1 MDATIILKGNSL
13 GERHQYFNHLVKE
26 YCNKNKNFESLPKT
40 SPIDN
45 MLKIDVANH
54 HKDVAYILKTLRND
68 DMLYVSRALKSHWL
82 LNFEYSYIINPVYL
96 EANLFPEMSKPGVN
110 KMKHW
115 IKANLKDP
123 QRCEEFYT
131 YYKNDF
137 EESIKYL
144 INCSSLFILNEVVN
158 IIEKLTP
165 KHLKM
170 LCQICPSV
178 AKAYFECLLKNNNA
192 IMKYRERES
201 EYFESL
207 KCILKLDGNL
217 YLELIEFYYT
227 QGRLSPTATKY
238 IVKKFKFNFI
248 AKQELYTSQ
257 ILDVKTLA
265 TCLTPNECKDLVFQL
280 AKAEYLQDWF
290 SYKSVEPLIKRLSLE
305 ERTCFKKLI
314 FTDKAV
320 GEKVKEWPYRKPECP
335 NFINITDH
343 IFDDEE
349 YNEFQYYCYEDEECC
364 PAMGKMLV
372 KKKFSRYCS
381 MIMDHSVVKKKTLLD
396 QLFDKY
402 RFAGFSKTYA
412 ELKNRLQA
420 ESTIEGRH
428 NILLVLISK
437 SGGVFEHV
445 ETLLK
450 LLTEKHKNEP
460 SNLRATVVRSLI
472 KRLKFW
478 RMPEDTWSL
487 MLTFAHGLGLD
498 GHDGNPLCIEGLH
511 AVILRSVLNGTTPTD
526 DLMKA
531 YFNHFTTFK
540 DFGLKGSEVMEV
552 KKHLP
557 TLLQGR
563 PKEFVDVVSTYKIKD
578 ITNLEDNLA
587 KSAIGNEDLINS
599 LFDKRIARRQLIAD
613 TFPIKQFEASYINA
627 LRHDPSLLGDGVIFA
642 SLAVKENT
650 NHDRFLRTLKIYF
663 GEAAGLADQHL
674 AALINALNIAPKS
687 SLVRPIA
694 MLSST
699 ESIIKKIDELRKNKI
714 KADRKLASGFQNNI
728 HTCKPHINIDKV
740 DWQILG
746 LKAVG
751 NNILVSKSCSL
762 EDNIKSCL
770 QRRETFSLALR
781 LALNTAFEV
790 ETFSFVVVRRPK
802 IVIKVAV
809 SYYFNASLTIPPEM
823 WKIVKEI
830 IMRFDYD
837 KLPRKVLKH
846 LKYESQIP
854 KNIEADYWAT
864 VYQALMRVKRKKA
877 MRALCNV
884 EKMLHQV
891 DKDVVT
897 KIVNDFIQ
905 NDISVEN
912 LTNYDNLYK
921 RDIEIDK
928 PSDVINNNS
937 MCLYMR
943 IIAKYLLFATSSEE
957 QCEIIKNTL
966 NPFFDHIEKIWKDME
981 DKSYIVNCLDD
992 FLKSLKCTQAFK
1004 DTRYVSCELVF
1015 TKITSRLS
1023 SFMALNE
1030 YFYQY
1035 MKINF
1040 TQLYCSA
1047 IKSALKQNPHCFE
1060 GDDKTEVMHIVGTK
1074 FGEHVGNGIVDL
1086 VSEYFFSIIEIYK
1099 EGLKY
1104 FLSEYIPY
1112 KESRL
1117 NFIATVTRGI
1127 LKINKLEAYLIAESL
1142 YREYKTTW
1150 TNAKDITET
1159 LRSCKYQE
1167 VKCFLS
1173 QDNFADSNN
1182 FYFY

>member
-1 MDATIILKGNSL
+1 MESTIILKGNNL
-13 GERHQYFNHLVKE
+13 GERHQYYNHLVKE
-26 YCNKNKNFESLPKT
+26 YCFKNKNFESLPKT
-40 SPIDN
+40 TSIDKI
-45 MLKIDVANH
+45 LKIDIANH
-54 HKDVAYILKTLRND
+54 HKHVAFIIKTLKND
-68 DMLYVSRALKSHWL
+68 DMLYVSRALKSYWL

-96 EANLFPEMSKPGVN
+96 ETNLFPEMSKPGVN

-115 IKANLKDP
+115 IKVNLKDP
-123 QRCEEFYT
+123 QRCEDFYT

-144 INCSSLFILNEVVN
+144 KHCSSLFILNEVVN

-170 LCQICPSV
+170 LCQVCPTV
-178 AKAYFECLLKNNNA
+178 AKSYFECLLKNNNA
-192 IMKYRERES
+192 IMNYRDSES
-201 EYFESL
+201 EFLESF

-217 YLELIEFYYT
+217 YLDLIESYYT
-227 QGRLSPTATKY
+227 QGHLSPAATQY
-238 IVKKFKFNFI
+238 IVKNFKSKFL

-257 ILDVKTLA
+257 ILDVNTLA
-265 TCLTPNECKDLVFQL
+265 RCLTPNECRDLVFHL
-280 AKAEYLQDWF
+280 AKAEYLHDWF

-314 FTDKAV
+314 FIDKAF

-335 NFINITDH
+335 NFIDVTDH

-349 YNEFQYYCYEDEECC
+349 INDYEYHCYEDEEYRRMPKLLNKIYC
-364 PAMGKMLV
+364 PC
-372 KKKFSRYCS
+372 SCS
-381 MIMDHSVVKKKTLLD
+381 MFMDHSVVKKKTLLD
-396 QLFDKY
+396 RLFDKY

-420 ESTIEGRH
+420 ESTIEGRQ

-437 SGGVFEHV
+437 SGGVLEHV
-445 ETLLK
+445 DTLLK

-478 RMPEDTWSL
+478 RMPEDIWNL

-511 AVILRSVLNGTTPTD
+511 AVILRSILNGTTPTA

-531 YFNHFTTFK
+531 YYNHFTTFK
-540 DFGLKGSEVMEV
+540 DFGLKGSEVVEV

-557 TLLQGR
+557 TILQGR
-563 PKEFVDVVSTYKIKD
+563 PKEFVAVVSTYKIKD

-587 KSAIGNEDLINS
+587 KSAIGNVDLINS

-627 LRHDPSLLGDGVIFA
+627 LRHNPSLLGDGVIFA

-674 AALINALNIAPKS
+674 AALSDALNIAPKP
-687 SLVRPIA
+687 SLVRPIV

-699 ESIIKKIDELRKNKI
+699 ESIIKKIDELRKNKTN
-714 KADRKLASGFQNNI
+714 ADLKLASRFQNNI
-728 HTCKPHINIDKV
+728 HTCKPHINIDNV
-740 DWQILG
+740 DWKILG
-746 LKAVG
+746 LKSVG
-751 NNILVSKSCSL
+751 NNILISKSISL
-762 EDNIKSCL
+762 EHNIKSCL
-770 QRRETFSLALR
+770 QRRETFPLALR

-790 ETFSFVVVRRPK
+790 ETFTFVAVRSPK
-802 IVIKVAV
+802 IAIKVAV
-809 SYYFNASLTIPPEM
+809 SYYFNASLTMPPEM

-830 IMRFDYD
+830 ILRFDYD
-837 KLPRKVLKH
+837 KLPRKVLNH
-846 LKYESQIP
+846 LTYQSEIP

-864 VYQALMRVKRKKA
+864 VYQARMRVSRQKA
-877 MRALCNV
+877 MRALCKV
-884 EKMLHQV
+884 EKMLYQV

-897 KIVNDFIQ
+897 KIVNDFIK
-905 NDISVEN
+905 NDITVEN
-912 LTNYDNLYK
+912 LTNYENLHS
-921 RDIEIDK
+921 RDIEVDK
-928 PSDVINNNS
+928 PSHVIKNNF

-943 IIAKYLLFATSSEE
+943 IIAKYLFFATSSEE

-966 NPFFDHIEKIWKDME
+966 NPFFDHIEKIWKDLE
-981 DKSYIVNCLDD
+981 DKSYIVNCIDD
-992 FLKSLKCTQAFK
+992 FLKSLKCTEAFK
-1004 DTRYVSCELVF
+1004 DRRYVSGELVF
-1015 TKITSRLS
+1015 TTITSRLS

-1047 IKSALKQNPHCFE
+1047 IKSALKLNPHCFE
-1060 GDDKTEVMHIVGTK
+1060 SDDKTEAMHIVGTK
-1074 FGEHVGNGIVDL
+1074 FGEYIGNGIVDL

-1099 EGLKY
+1099 EGLKH

-1127 LKINKLEAYLIAESL
+1127 LKIDKLEAYLIAESL
-1142 YREYKTTW
+1142 YREYKTSW
-1150 TNAKDITET
+1150 NNAKDITET
-1159 LRSCKYQE
+1159 LLSCKYQE

-1173 QDNFADSNN
+1173 HDKFADSNN

>member
-1 MDATIILKGNSL
+1 MDATIILKGNNL
-13 GERHQYFNHLVKE
+13 GKRHQYFNHLVKE
-26 YCNKNKNFESLPKT
+26 YCYKDKIFESLPKT
-40 SPIDN
+40 TPIDKI
-45 MLKIDVANH
+45 LKIDVANH
-54 HKDVAYILKTLRND
+54 HKHVAYIIKTLKND
-68 DMLYVSRALKSHWL
+68 DMLYVSRALKSYWL

-96 EANLFPEMSKPGVN
+96 ETNLFPEMSKPGVN

-137 EESIKYL
+137 EDSIKYL
-144 INCSSLFILNEVVN
+144 KSCSSLFIINQVGN

-165 KHLKM
+165 KHLKV
-170 LCQICPSV
+170 LCQICPTV

-192 IMKYRERES
+192 IMKYRECES
-201 EYFESL
+201 EFFESF

-217 YLELIEFYYT
+217 YLELIESYYT
-227 QGRLSPTATKY
+227 QGRLSSTATQY
-238 IVKKFKFNFI
+238 IVKNFKINFL

-257 ILDVKTLA
+257 ILDVNTLA
-265 TCLTPNECKDLVFQL
+265 TCLTPNECRDLVFNL

-305 ERTCFKKLI
+305 ERACFKKLI
-314 FTDKAV
+314 FIDKAV
-320 GEKVKEWPYRKPECP
+320 GEKVKEWPYKKPECP
-335 NFINITDH
+335 YSINITDN

-349 YNEFQYYCYEDEECC
+349 YNNYEYDYYEDEEY
-364 PAMGKMLV
+364 PKIPRMLV
-372 KKKFSRYCS
+372 TKKSPRYCL
-381 MIMDHSVVKKKTLLD
+381 MHMHSVVKKKTLLD

-402 RFAGFSKTYA
+402 RFAGFFKTYA

-420 ESTIEGRH
+420 ESTIEGRQ

-445 ETLLK
+445 ETLMK

-478 RMPEDTWSL
+478 RVPEDTWSL

-511 AVILRSVLNGTTPTD
+511 AVILRSILNGTTPTS

-531 YFNHFTTFK
+531 YYNHFTTFK
-540 DFGLKGSEVMEV
+540 DFGLKGSEVMQV

-557 TLLQGR
+557 TILQGR

-578 ITNLEDNLA
+578 IANLEDNLA

-599 LFDKRIARRQLIAD
+599 LFDKRIARRQLIAE

-642 SLAVKENT
+642 SLAVKEKT

-663 GEAAGLADQHL
+663 GEEAGLADQHL
-674 AALINALNIAPKS
+674 AALSNALNIAPKS

-699 ESIIKKIDELRKNKI
+699 ECIIKKIDELRRNKTN
-714 KADRKLASGFQNNI
+714 ADLKLASRFQNSV

-740 DWQILG
+740 DWKILG

-751 NNILVSKSCSL
+751 NNILISKSSAL
-762 EDNIKSCL
+762 EHNIKSCL
-770 QRRETFSLALR
+770 QRNETFPLALK

-790 ETFSFVVVRRPK
+790 ETFTFVVVRRPK
-802 IVIKVAV
+802 IALQVAV
-809 SYYFNASLTIPPEM
+809 SYYFNASLTMPPEM

-830 IMRFDYD
+830 ILTLDYN

-846 LKYESQIP
+846 LAYIHKSEIP
-854 KNIEADYWAT
+854 KNIEADYWTT
-864 VYQALMRVKRKKA
+864 VYQARMRVKREKA
-877 MRALCNV
+877 MPALCMV
-884 EKMLHQV
+884 EKLLDKV

-897 KIVNDFIQ
+897 KIVNDFIK
-905 NDISVEN
+905 NDITVKN
-912 LTNYDNLYK
+912 LTNYDNLYS
-921 RDIEIDK
+921 RDIEVDK
-928 PSDVINNNS
+928 PSDVINNNC

-943 IIAKYLLFATSSEE
+943 IIAKYLVFATSSEE

-966 NPFFDHIEKIWKDME
+966 NPFFDHIEIVWQDME
-981 DKSYIVNCLDD
+981 DKSYIINCLDA
-992 FLKSLKCTQAFK
+992 FLKSLKCTRAFK
-1004 DTRYVSCELVF
+1004 DPRYVSCELIF
-1015 TKITSRLS
+1015 TTVTSRLS
-1023 SFMALNE
+1023 SFMVLKE
-1030 YFYQY
+1030 YLYQY

-1060 GDDKTEVMHIVGTK
+1060 GNDDKSEAMHIVGNK
-1074 FGEHVGNGIVDL
+1074 FGELIGNGIVDL

-1099 EGLKY
+1099 EGLRY
-1104 FLSEYIPY
+1104 FISEYIPY

-1127 LKINKLEAYLIAESL
+1127 LKIDKLEAYLVAENL
-1142 YREYKTTW
+1142 YREYKSSW
-1150 TNAKDITET
+1150 MNSKDITET

-1167 VKCFLS
+1167 IKYFLS
-1173 QDNFADSNN
+1173 HDNFAVSNH
-1182 FYFY
+1182 FY